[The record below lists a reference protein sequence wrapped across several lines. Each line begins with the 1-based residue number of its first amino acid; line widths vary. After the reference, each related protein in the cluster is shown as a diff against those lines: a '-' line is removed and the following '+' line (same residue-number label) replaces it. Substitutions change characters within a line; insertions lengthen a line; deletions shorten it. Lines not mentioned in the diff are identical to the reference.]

1 MDQKH
6 GCFSSAGMLC
16 AAGALELP
24 AAEQDLPP
32 FGEETACWVWH
43 SEDGKLQVLL
53 GLKTRAKPVSAPVP
67 KTVCP
72 DQLVVPD
79 RCG

>member
-1 MDQKH
+1 
-6 GCFSSAGMLC
+6 MLC
-16 AAGALELP
+16 AAGALELS

-53 GLKTRAKPVSAPVP
+53 GLKTRFNNCQFTRFKNCLCKPA
-67 KTVCP
+67 C
-72 DQLVVPD
+72 
-79 RCG
+79 CAG